1 MHKSHLVGCAI
12 GIALALVVVGLSGG
26 SAGSLGVL
34 VAALACPLAMVVAM
48 WALMRHGEHGDAEP
62 VAGRPADAEAGPVR

>member
-1 MHKSHLVGCAI
+1 MHKSHFVGCAI

-34 VAALACPLAMVVAM
+34 VAALACPVAMVVAM
-48 WALMRHGEHGDAEP
+48 WALMRNGTQAHEKPDATI
-62 VAGRPADAEAGPVR
+62 PADTAPLR